1 MALRRILAGC
11 AGLLLVGAL
20 TSQAVAESIDH
31 SCGDSA
37 MRVDLVAN
45 FEIVVEGRLGALA
58 GLRFILDTG
67 SSHSAIDRGVADR
80 MGLRLRPGTIF
91 NFDRNLAI
99 EWADV
104 PEVQVGPVRVANIAV
119 MVTRLA
125 DLSALA
131 GNADG
136 IIGMDV
142 LSRAR
147 KLCIDYGR
155 KQISFQM
162 DEGRTGPPPNT
173 SEAFVIRVIVQGISM
188 HVLLDTGFEYFL
200 LYKERVLGA
209 LPHLDTEGEPRE
221 AILGRLQ
228 AVQVNLPGVEIA
240 GSQRVTPVLLVNG
253 PGKAALAG
261 VDGYLGPAALHARR
275 VELDFAARLVR
286 WQ

>member
-1 MALRRILAGC
+1 MALGRILAGSVQ
-11 AGLLLVGAL
+11 LLLAGAL
-20 TSQAVAESIDH
+20 TSAAVAQGLDR
-31 SCGDSA
+31 SCADPA
-37 MRVDLVAN
+37 VPFNLVSN
-45 FEIVVEGRLGALA
+45 FEIVVDGQLGDLS
-58 GLRFILDTG
+58 GLKFILDTG
-67 SSHSAIDRGVADR
+67 SSSSAIDRRVADR
-80 MGLRLRPGTIF
+80 MGLRRRPGTVF

-104 PEVQVGPVRVANIAV
+104 PEVRIGPVRVGSIAM

-147 KLCIDYGR
+147 KLCIDYER
-155 KQISFQM
+155 RRISFRM
-162 DEGRTGPPPNT
+162 DEGGAGAPRTN
-173 SEAFVIRVIVQGISM
+173 SALVIPVMVQGISM
-188 HVLLDTGFEYFL
+188 RVLVDTGFEYFL
-200 LYKERVLGA
+200 LYKDRVHGA
-209 LPHLDTEGEPRE
+209 LPHLHTQGEPRD

-228 AVQVNLPGVEIA
+228 AVQVELPGVEIA
-240 GSQRVTPVLLVNG
+240 GAQRVTPVLLIDG
-253 PGKAALAG
+253 PGNAALSG

-275 VELDFAARLVR
+275 VEFDFAGRTVR